1 MYLSS
6 SSHLLQSQGNV
17 AASTHWHHCSSH
29 LLQPQSNDVAS
40 IYCGL
45 KAILRLPSVAASRQY
60 CSVRLLQ
67 SQGNI
72 ATSICCSLK
81 QRCSFL
87 CCSLKA
93 SLQRPP
99 VALSKHHHSSL
110 KAISQLASAAF
121 SSNIAVSIYGLKQQG
136 NVAASIYCSLKAILQ
151 CPALQSQ
158 GNIGVMHLLQSQSNF
173 VPLIYFSLKPQAPL
187 QRPSTAVPRQH
198 HSV

>member
-81 QRCSFL
+81 QRCSFHL
-87 CCSLKA
+87 LQSQGIIAASTCCTLETSSQQPQGNIAACICCILKQYCSVHLRPQATRQCCSFHL
-93 SLQRPP
+93 
-99 VALSKHHHSSL
+99 
-110 KAISQLASAAF
+110 
-121 SSNIAVSIYGLKQQG
+121 
-136 NVAASIYCSLKAILQ
+136 
-151 CPALQSQ
+151 LQSQ
-158 GNIGVMHLLQSQSNF
+158 GNIAVSGSPISRQYWSD
-173 VPLIYFSLKPQAPL
+173 A
-187 QRPSTAVPRQH
+187 STPI
-198 HSV
+198 SK